1 MKTLRTWMLSWMA
14 VVVVLS
20 SFDAMAQSE
29 DKNAQKAARRAQ
41 LQLQSLRQQVQE
53 AQAAKAK
60 VEADKAELDAQL
72 AEQTRQAGRLD
83 DALRKASGNL
93 KAAEAA
99 RIQLSGSIAALE
111 RQLAEQKQRS
121 DDALAQRA
129 RELEQFTRLR
139 NEQQLQLQRQH
150 DDQVAQV
157 AACAAKNGRLIQL
170 SAELLDRYR
179 NKGLGEVL
187 RQRDPVL
194 GLADVELFNQ
204 VQDHRDRAD
213 AERFVPSSPAA
224 GAPAAAP
231 AAPGRP

>member
-1 MKTLRTWMLSWMA
+1 MTTVRAWVSMGMA
-14 VVVVLS
+14 VVAMVVS
-20 SFDAMAQSE
+20 AGAMAQSE

-41 LQLQSLRQQVQE
+41 LQLQSLRQQVQD

-72 AEQTRQAGRLD
+72 AEQAKQAGRLD
-83 DALRKASGNL
+83 EALRKASGSL
-93 KAAEAA
+93 KAAEATRA
-99 RIQLSGSIAALE
+99 QMAGTIAALE

-121 DDALAQRA
+121 DDALAQKA

-150 DDQVAQV
+150 DEQVAQV
-157 AACAAKNGRLIQL
+157 TACTAKNARLIQL

-194 GLADVELFNQ
+194 GLADVELFNV
-204 VQDHRDRAD
+204 VQDHRDRTE
-213 AERFVPSSPAA
+213 AERFVPSGPSA
-224 GAPAAAP
+224 GAPAASP
-231 AAPGRP
+231 ATPGRP

>member
-1 MKTLRTWMLSWMA
+1 MKSVRTWALTLMA
-14 VVVVLS
+14 VVVFLTS
-20 SFDAMAQSE
+20 GYASAQSE

-41 LQLQSLRQQVQE
+41 LQMQSLRQQVQE

-72 AEQTRQAGRLD
+72 AAQTQQAGRLD

-93 KAAEAA
+93 RASEVA
-99 RIQLSGSIAALE
+99 RNQMASSIAALE

-121 DDALAQRA
+121 DDALAQKA
-129 RELEQFTRLR
+129 RELEQYTRLR

-157 AACAAKNGRLIQL
+157 AACTAKNGRLIQL

-194 GLADVELFNQ
+194 GLADVELFNL
-204 VQDHRDRAD
+204 VQDHRDRTD
-213 AERFVPSSPAA
+213 AERFVPSSPSA
-224 GAPAAAP
+224 GAPTSVQAV
-231 AAPGRP
+231 PGRP